1 MKNEDIVIDER
12 YLKIIERNNKYVFEV
27 YPRNSKTF
35 CLGTSIEYDNFND
48 CKVASEFF
56 IKFIIDT
63 PISNESSPFIEIKKE
78 KLADKDWRYRYILM
92 DTDKKTLFYQR
103 YVFQKANAKKG
114 VTSLYN
120 TIDNA
125 YGGR

>member
-1 MKNEDIVIDER
+1 MTILTIAR
-12 YLKIIERNNKYVFEV
+12 WQ
-27 YPRNSKTF
+27 
-35 CLGTSIEYDNFND
+35 
-48 CKVASEFF
+48 ASFLSNL
-56 IKFIIDT
+56 DT